1 MLQSNYH
8 YSSSRDIASSS
19 SSSSLSSK
27 ARAFPSPSPPLPLS
41 LPWNFSPR
49 VSFTSKLHCSSS
61 SSRVSQARCSKPNPS
76 SRNRK
81 YGGVLPSILRS
92 LNSSADIETTLA
104 SLCLNLSPKE
114 QTVLLKEQNRWERV
128 LRVFRFFQSHES
140 YAPNVIHYNIVL
152 RALGRAEKWD
162 ELRLCWIE
170 MAHNGVLPTNNTYG
184 MLVDVYGKAGLVKEA
199 LLWIKHMEQR
209 MHFFPDEV
217 TMATVVRVFKNSGEF
232 GRADRFFR
240 GWCDGIVNL
249 DELDLDSMDD
259 SPKNRSA
266 YSSSPVNLKQFLSM
280 ELFKVG
286 ARSPVE
292 KSLGFSSDSSP
303 RKPRLTST
311 FNTLI
316 DLYGKAGRLSD
327 AANLFSEML
336 KSGVAIDTVTFN
348 TMIHTCGSH
357 GHLSEAESLLKK
369 MEENGVN
376 PDTKTYNILLS
387 LHADAGDI
395 EAAMKYYRKI
405 RKVGLFPDT
414 VTHRAVIHIL
424 CQRKMIREVEAVIAE
439 MDRNSIRIDE
449 HSVPVI
455 MEMYVNEG
463 LIGQAKTL
471 FDRFQMDCVLSS
483 TTLAAVID
491 VYAEKGLWV
500 EAEAVFYGKRN
511 MTGQRNDV
519 LEYNVMIKAYGMAKL
534 HEKAL
539 SLFKAMKNQGTWPDE
554 CTYNSLVQM
563 LAGVDLVDEAQR
575 ILAEML
581 DSDCKPGCKTFA
593 ALIASYVRLGLL
605 SDAVDLY
612 ETMEKTGVKPNE
624 VVYGSLINGFAESG
638 MVEEAIQ
645 YFRMMEEEGIRS
657 NHIVL
662 TSLIKAYSKVGCLE
676 EARRVYDK
684 MKDSEGGPDVAASNS
699 MLSLCADLGIVS
711 EAETIFNDLREKG
724 TCDVI
729 SFATMMYLYK
739 GMGMLDE
746 AIEVAEEMR
755 ESGLLND
762 CTSFNQVMACYAAD
776 GQLRECCELFH
787 EMLVERKLLL
797 DWGTFKT
804 IFTLLKKGGVPSEA
818 VDQLQTA
825 YNEAKPLATPAI
837 TATLFSAMGMYAYAL
852 DSCLEITR
860 NEIPVERFAYNAV
873 IYTYGASG
881 DIDMALKTYMRMQEK
896 GLKSD
901 YATLAYLVGVYGRAG
916 MVEGVKRVHSRITFG
931 DLEPNQSLFKALRD
945 AYGSAN
951 RQDLADVVKKEMSI
965 AFEDEKEYSLRP
977 GDGEEEESEEDEAF

>member
-1 MLQSNYH
+1 MFQPNCRH
-8 YSSSRDIASSS
+8 YSCYRDVASSLSSRAMVFTAPPLPLLLPWNFPSRVSFGFQLHCASSS
-19 SSSSLSSK
+19 SV
-27 ARAFPSPSPPLPLS
+27 SP
-41 LPWNFSPR
+41 
-49 VSFTSKLHCSSS
+49 
-61 SSRVSQARCSKPNPS
+61 ARCSKPNPS
-76 SRNRK
+76 SRHRR
-81 YGGVLPSILRS
+81 YGGALPSILRS
-92 LNSSADIETTLA
+92 LDSSADIETTLA

-114 QTVLLKEQNRWERV
+114 QTVLLKEQTRWDRV
-128 LRVFRFFQSHES
+128 LRVFRFFQSHKG
-140 YAPNVIHYNIVL
+140 YVPNVIHYNIVL
-152 RALGRAEKWD
+152 RALGRAGKWD

-199 LLWIKHMEQR
+199 LLWIKHMGQR
-209 MHFFPDEV
+209 MHFPDEV

-232 GRADRFFR
+232 DRADRFFK
-240 GWCDGIVNL
+240 GWCAGRVDL
-249 DELDLDSMDD
+249 DDLDLDSIDD
-259 SPKNRSA
+259 SPKNGSA
-266 YSSSPVNLKQFLSM
+266 SSPVNLKQFLSM

-286 ARSPVE
+286 ARSPIE
-292 KSLGFSSDSSP
+292 KSLHFSSESSP

-316 DLYGKAGRLSD
+316 DLYGKAGRLND

-336 KSGVAIDTVTFN
+336 KSGVPIDTVTFN
-348 TMIHTCGSH
+348 TMIHTCGTH

-369 MEENGVN
+369 MEEKGIN

-395 EAAMKYYRKI
+395 EAALKYYRKI
-405 RKVGLFPDT
+405 RRVGLFPDT
-414 VTHRAVIHIL
+414 VTHRAVLHIL
-424 CQRKMIREVEAVIAE
+424 CHRKMIGDVEAVLAE
-439 MDRNSIRIDE
+439 MDRSSIRIDE
-449 HSVPVI
+449 HSVPVV
-455 MEMYVNEG
+455 MQMYVNEG
-463 LIGQAKTL
+463 LIAQAKSL
-471 FDRFQMDCVLSS
+471 FERFQLDCVLSS

-519 LEYNVMIKAYGMAKL
+519 LEYNVMIKAYGMARL

-539 SLFKAMKNQGTWPDE
+539 SLFKGMKNQGTWPDE

-575 ILAEML
+575 ILAEMM

-612 ETMEKTGVKPNE
+612 ETMKQTGVKPNE

-645 YFRMMEEEGIRS
+645 YFRVMEEQGVES

-684 MKDSEGGPDVAASNS
+684 MKDSEAGPDVAASNS
-699 MLSLCADLGIVS
+699 MLSLCADLGMVS

-787 EMLVERKLLL
+787 EMLIERKLLL

-804 IFTLLKKGGVPSEA
+804 LFTLLKKGGVPSEA
-818 VDQLQTA
+818 VEQLQTA

-837 TATLFSAMGMYAYAL
+837 TATLFSAMGLYAYAL
-852 DSCLEITR
+852 DSCQELTR
-860 NEIPVERFAYNAV
+860 DEIPREHFAYNAV
-873 IYTYGASG
+873 IYSYGASG
-881 DIDMALKTYMRMQEK
+881 EIDMALKAYMRMQEK
-896 GLKSD
+896 GLEPD
-901 YATLAYLVGVYGRAG
+901 IVTQAYLVGVYGKAG

-931 DLEPNQSLFKALRD
+931 ELKPNQSLFRAVRD
-945 AYGSAN
+945 AYVSAN

-965 AFEDEKEYSLRP
+965 AFEEEDEYISRS
-977 GDGEEEESEEDEAF
+977 GEEEGDEESGEDEAF

>member
-1 MLQSNYH
+1 MLQPST
-8 YSSSRDIASSS
+8 

-27 ARAFPSPSPPLPLS
+27 ARGFPSPPLPFS
-41 LPWNFSPR
+41 LPCNFSSR
-49 VSFTSKLHCSSS
+49 VSFGFQLHCSSS
-61 SSRVSQARCSKPNPS
+61 SVSPTRCSKPNHTS
-76 SRNRK
+76 KNRR

-92 LNSSADIETTLA
+92 LDSSTDIETTLS

-114 QTVLLKEQNRWERV
+114 QTVLLKEQSRWDRV
-128 LRVFRFFQSHES
+128 LRVFRFFQSHQG
-140 YAPNVIHYNIVL
+140 YVPNVIHYNIVL
-152 RALGRAEKWD
+152 RALGRAGKWD

-199 LLWIKHMEQR
+199 LLWIKHMSQR
-209 MHFFPDEV
+209 MHFPDEV
-217 TMATVVRVFKNSGEF
+217 TMATVVRVFKNAGEF
-232 GRADRFFR
+232 DRADRFFK
-240 GWCDGIVNL
+240 GWCNGIVDL
-249 DELDLDSMDD
+249 DGLDLDSIDD
-259 SPKNRSA
+259 SPKNGSV
-266 YSSSPVNLKQFLSM
+266 SSIVNLKQFLSM

-286 ARSPVE
+286 ARNPIE
-292 KSLGFSSDSSP
+292 KSMNFTKEGSP
-303 RKPRLTST
+303 RKPRLSTT

-316 DLYGKAGRLSD
+316 DLYGKAGRLND

-336 KSGVAIDTVTFN
+336 KSGVPIDTVTFN
-348 TMIHTCGSH
+348 TMIHICGTH

-369 MEENGVN
+369 MEEKGIN

-387 LHADAGDI
+387 LHADAGDV
-395 EAAMKYYRKI
+395 EAALRYYRKI

-414 VTHRAVIHIL
+414 VTHRAVLHIL
-424 CQRKMIREVEAVIAE
+424 CHRNMVGEVEAVLAE

-455 MEMYVNEG
+455 MQMYVNEG
-463 LIGQAKTL
+463 LIGQAKAL
-471 FDRFQMDCVLSS
+471 FERFQLDCVLSS

-500 EAEAVFYGKRN
+500 EAEAVFYRKRN

-539 SLFKAMKNQGTWPDE
+539 SLFKGMKNQGTWPDE
-554 CTYNSLVQM
+554 ITYNSLVQM
-563 LAGVDLVDEAQR
+563 LAGVDLVDDAQR
-575 ILAEML
+575 ILAEMM

-593 ALIASYVRLGLL
+593 SLIASYVRLGLL
-605 SDAVDLY
+605 SDAVDVY
-612 ETMEKTGVKPNE
+612 ETMKKTGVKPNE

-645 YFRMMEEEGIRS
+645 YFRMMEEHGVQA

-699 MLSLCADLGIVS
+699 MLSLCADLGMVS
-711 EAETIFNDLREKG
+711 EAEIIFNDLREKG

-755 ESGLLND
+755 QSGLLND
-762 CTSFNQVMACYAAD
+762 CTSFNQVLACYAAD

-787 EMLVERKLLL
+787 EMLYERKLLL

-804 IFTLLKKGGVPSEA
+804 LFTLLKKGGVPIEA
-818 VDQLQTA
+818 VAQLQTA
-825 YNEAKPLATPAI
+825 YNEAKPLATAAI
-837 TATLFSAMGMYAYAL
+837 TATLFSAMGLYAYAL
-852 DSCLEITR
+852 ESCQELTK
-860 NEIPVERFAYNAV
+860 NEIHVDHFAYNAV

-896 GLKSD
+896 RLEPD
-901 YATLAYLVGVYGRAG
+901 IVTQAYLIGVYGKAG
-916 MVEGVKRVHSRITFG
+916 MVEGVKRVHSRLTFG
-931 DLEPNQSLFKALRD
+931 DLEPKPTLFKALRD
-945 AYGSAN
+945 AYVSAN
-951 RQDLADVVKKEMSI
+951 RQDLANVVKKEMSI
-965 AFEDEKEYSLRP
+965 AYEEERDYNSISGEDEE
-977 GDGEEEESEEDEAF
+977 DEEEEESDEDEAF

>member
-1 MLQSNYH
+1 MLHPNCCRH
-8 YSSSRDIASSS
+8 YREVPSSS
-19 SSSSLSSK
+19 SFLTS
-27 ARAFPSPSPPLPLS
+27 RAKVSPSPP

-49 VSFTSKLHCSSS
+49 VSFRFQLHCSSAS
-61 SSRVSQARCSKPNPS
+61 PTRCSKPNNPS
-76 SRNRK
+76 SRHHRR
-81 YGGVLPSILRS
+81 YGGVIPSILRS
-92 LNSSADIETTLA
+92 LDSSTDIETTLA

-114 QTVLLKEQNRWERV
+114 QTVLLKEQTRWDRA
-128 LRVFRFFQSHES
+128 LRVFRFFQTHQQG
-140 YAPNVIHYNIVL
+140 YLPNVIHYNIVL
-152 RALGRAEKWD
+152 RSLGRAGKWD

-170 MAHNGVLPTNNTYG
+170 MARSGVLPTNNTYG

-199 LLWIKHMEQR
+199 LLWIRHMEQR
-209 MHFFPDEV
+209 MHFPDEV
-217 TMATVVRVFKNSGEF
+217 TMATVVRVLKNSGEF
-232 GRADRFFR
+232 DRADRFFK
-240 GWCDGIVNL
+240 GWCEGRV
-249 DELDLDSMDD
+249 DLDFDSIDD
-259 SPKNRSA
+259 DDDD
-266 YSSSPVNLKQFLSM
+266 SPVNLKQFLSM

-292 KSLGFSSDSSP
+292 KSLRFGSDSSSSP
-303 RKPRLTST
+303 RRKPRLTST
-311 FNTLI
+311 FNALI
-316 DLYGKAGRLSD
+316 DLYGKAGRLDD
-327 AANLFSEML
+327 AASLFSEML
-336 KSGVAIDTVTFN
+336 KSGVDVDTVTFN
-348 TMIHTCGSH
+348 TMIHICGTH
-357 GHLSEAESLLKK
+357 GRLSEAEALLKK
-369 MEENGVN
+369 MEEKGINA
-376 PDTKTYNILLS
+376 DTKTYNILLS

-395 EAAMKYYRKI
+395 EAALGYYRKI
-405 RKVGLFPDT
+405 RRVGLFPDT
-414 VTHRAVIHIL
+414 VTHRAVLHIL
-424 CQRKMIREVEAVIAE
+424 CQRKMIAEVEDVLGE
-439 MDRNSIRIDE
+439 MDRSSIRIDE

-455 MEMYVNEG
+455 MQMYVDEG
-463 LIGQAKTL
+463 MIGHAKAL
-471 FDRFQMDCVLSS
+471 FERFQLDCVLSS

-539 SLFKAMKNQGTWPDE
+539 SLFKGMKNQGTWPDE

-575 ILAEML
+575 ILAEMM

-612 ETMEKTGVKPNE
+612 EGMIKAGVKPNE

-645 YFRMMEEEGIRS
+645 YFRTMEEHGVQS

-684 MKDSEGGPDVAASNS
+684 MKDSEDGPDVAASNS
-699 MLSLCADLGIVS
+699 MLSLCADLGMVS

-729 SFATMMYLYK
+729 TFATMMYLYK

-787 EMLVERKLLL
+787 EMLVERKLSL

-804 IFTLLKKGGVPSEA
+804 LFTLLKKGGVPSEA
-818 VDQLQTA
+818 VEQLQTA
-825 YNEAKPLATPAI
+825 YNEAKPLATAAI
-837 TATLFSAMGMYAYAL
+837 TATLFSAMGLYAYAL
-852 DSCLEITR
+852 DSCQELTR
-860 NEIPVERFAYNAV
+860 DEIPLDHYAYNAV
-873 IYTYGASG
+873 IYAYGASG
-881 DIDMALKTYMRMQEK
+881 DTDMALKAYMRMQEK
-896 GLKSD
+896 GLKPD
-901 YATLAYLVGVYGRAG
+901 IVTQAYLVGVYGKAG
-916 MVEGVKRVHSRITFG
+916 MVEGVKRVHSWITFG
-931 DLEPNQSLFKALRD
+931 ELEANQSLFRAVRD
-945 AYGSAN
+945 AYVSAN
-951 RQDLADVVKKEMSI
+951 RQDLANVVKKEMSI
-965 AFEDEKEYSLRP
+965 AFEDGKEEEYSS
-977 GDGEEEESEEDEAF
+977 GSGQDEEEEEEESEEDEAF

>member
-1 MLQSNYH
+1 MLHPNCCRH
-8 YSSSRDIASSS
+8 YSSSRDIPSSS
-19 SSSSLSSK
+19 SSYLTSRSRVS
-27 ARAFPSPSPPLPLS
+27 PLPLS
-41 LPWNFSPR
+41 LPYNFSPKLSPR
-49 VSFTSKLHCSSS
+49 FQLHCSSS
-61 SSRVSQARCSKPNPS
+61 SSSPTRCSKPNPN
-76 SRNRK
+76 SRHHQHRR
-81 YGGVLPSILRS
+81 YGGVIPSILRS
-92 LNSSADIETTLA
+92 LDSSTDIETTLS
-104 SLCLNLSPKE
+104 SLSLNLTPKE
-114 QTVLLKEQNRWERV
+114 QTVLLKEQTRWDKT
-128 LRVFRFFQSHES
+128 LRVFKFFQTHHQG
-140 YAPNVIHYNIVL
+140 YVPNVIHYNIVL
-152 RALGRAEKWD
+152 RALGRAGKWD

-199 LLWIKHMEQR
+199 LLWIRHMEQR
-209 MHFFPDEV
+209 MHFPDEV
-217 TMATVVRVFKNSGEF
+217 TMATVVRVLKNSGEF
-232 GRADRFFR
+232 DRADRFFKS
-240 GWCDGIVNL
+240 WCEGRVD
-249 DELDLDSMDD
+249 LDLDSFDD
-259 SPKNRSA
+259 DGCNRGSA
-266 YSSSPVNLKQFLSM
+266 VDLKQFLSM

-286 ARSPVE
+286 ARGPVE
-292 KSLGFSSDSSP
+292 KSLRFGSERSSSS

-311 FNTLI
+311 FNALI
-316 DLYGKAGRLSD
+316 DLYGKAGRLED
-327 AANLFSEML
+327 AASLFSEML
-336 KSGVAIDTVTFN
+336 KSGVAVDTVTFN
-348 TMIHTCGSH
+348 TMIHICGSH
-357 GHLSEAESLLKK
+357 GRLSEAESLLKK
-369 MEENGVN
+369 MEEKGVN
-376 PDTKTYNILLS
+376 ADTKTYNILLS

-395 EAAMKYYRKI
+395 EAAIRYYRKI

-424 CQRKMIREVEAVIAE
+424 CQRKMVAEVEDVLAE

-455 MEMYVNEG
+455 MQMYVYEG
-463 LIGQAKTL
+463 MIGHAKAL
-471 FDRFQMDCVLSS
+471 FDRFQLDCVLSS

-500 EAEAVFYGKRN
+500 EAEGVFYGKRN

-539 SLFKAMKNQGTWPDE
+539 SLFKGMKNQGTWPDE

-575 ILAEML
+575 ILSEMM

-612 ETMEKTGVKPNE
+612 EGMRKAGVKPNE

-645 YFRMMEEEGIRS
+645 YFRMMDEQGVQS

-699 MLSLCADLGIVS
+699 MLSLCADLGMVS

-729 SFATMMYLYK
+729 TFATMMYLYK

-804 IFTLLKKGGVPSEA
+804 IFTLLKKGGVPREA
-818 VDQLQTA
+818 VEQLQTA
-825 YNEAKPLATPAI
+825 YNEAKPLATSAI
-837 TATLFSAMGMYAYAL
+837 TATLFSAMGLHTYAL
-852 DSCLEITR
+852 DSCRELTKDETPLEHY
-860 NEIPVERFAYNAV
+860 AYNAV
-873 IYTYGASG
+873 INAYGASG
-881 DIDMALKTYMRMQEK
+881 DTDMALKAYMRMQEK
-896 GLKSD
+896 GLKPD
-901 YATLAYLVGVYGRAG
+901 IVTQAYLVGVYGKAG
-916 MVEGVKRVHSRITFG
+916 MVEGVKRVHSWITFG
-931 DLEPNQSLFKALRD
+931 ELEPNQSLFRAVRD
-945 AYGSAN
+945 AYVSAN
-951 RQDLADVVKKEMSI
+951 RQDLANVVKKEMSI
-965 AFEDEKEYSLRP
+965 AFEE
-977 GDGEEEESEEDEAF
+977 GEEEEDSSVSGEDEQEEEEDESEEDEAF

>member
-1 MLQSNYH
+1 MLQPNCRH
-8 YSSSRDIASSS
+8 YSSSTDVASSS
-19 SSSSLSSK
+19 SSYLSYK
-27 ARAFPSPSPPLPLS
+27 ARVPLPLS
-41 LPWNFSPR
+41 LPWNFSSK
-49 VSFTSKLHCSSS
+49 VSFRFRLHCASSS
-61 SSRVSQARCSKPNPS
+61 PPRCSKPNPT
-76 SRNRK
+76 SRNRR
-81 YGGVLPSILRS
+81 YGGVIPSILRS
-92 LNSSADIETTLA
+92 IDSSADIETTLA

-114 QTVLLKEQNRWERV
+114 QTVLLKEQTRWDRA
-128 LRVFRFFQSHES
+128 LRVFRFFQSHKD
-140 YAPNVIHYNIVL
+140 YVPNVIHYNIVL
-152 RALGRAEKWD
+152 RALGRAGKWD

-199 LLWIKHMEQR
+199 LLWIKHMGQR
-209 MHFFPDEV
+209 MHFPDEV

-232 GRADRFFR
+232 DRADRFFK
-240 GWCDGIVNL
+240 GWCAGRVDL
-249 DELDLDSMDD
+249 DDLDLDSIDDD
-259 SPKNRSA
+259 SA
-266 YSSSPVNLKQFLSM
+266 SSPVNLKQFLSM

-286 ARSPVE
+286 ARKPIE
-292 KSLGFSSDSSP
+292 KSLDFASDSSPSP

-357 GHLSEAESLLKK
+357 GRLSEAESLLKK
-369 MEENGVN
+369 MEEKGIN

-395 EAAMKYYRKI
+395 EAALRYYRKI

-414 VTHRAVIHIL
+414 VTHRAVLHIL
-424 CQRKMIREVEAVIAE
+424 CQRKMIGEVEAVLAE
-439 MDRNSIRIDE
+439 MDRNGVRIDE
-449 HSVPVI
+449 HSVPVV
-455 MEMYVNEG
+455 MQMYVDEG
-463 LIGQAKTL
+463 LIRQAKAL
-471 FDRFQMDCVLSS
+471 YERFQLDCVLSS
-483 TTLAAVID
+483 TTFAAVID

-519 LEYNVMIKAYGMAKL
+519 LEYNVMIKAYGKAKL

-575 ILAEML
+575 ILAEMT
-581 DSDCKPGCKTFA
+581 DSGCKPGCKTFA

-605 SDAVDLY
+605 SYAVDLY
-612 ETMEKTGVKPNE
+612 EAMKKRGVKPNE
-624 VVYGSLINGFAESG
+624 VVYGALINGFAESG

-645 YFRMMEEEGIRS
+645 YFRMMEEHGVHP
-657 NHIVL
+657 NQIVL

-684 MKDSEGGPDVAASNS
+684 MKESEGGPDVAASNS
-699 MLSLCADLGIVS
+699 MLSLCADLGMVS

-755 ESGLLND
+755 ESGLLRD

-818 VDQLQTA
+818 VAQLQTA
-825 YNEAKPLATPAI
+825 YNEGKPLATEAI
-837 TATLFSAMGMYAYAL
+837 TATLFSAMGLYAYAV
-852 DSCLEITR
+852 DSCKELTKD
-860 NEIPVERFAYNAV
+860 EIPIEHFAYNAV

-896 GLKSD
+896 GLEQD
-901 YATLAYLVGVYGRAG
+901 IVTQAYLVGVYGKAG
-916 MVEGVKRVHSRITFG
+916 MVEGVKRVHGRITFG
-931 DLEPNQSLFKALRD
+931 ELEANQSLFRAVRD
-945 AYGSAN
+945 AYVSAN

-965 AFEDEKEYSLRP
+965 AFEEER
-977 GDGEEEESEEDEAF
+977 GEEEEYSSRFGEEEEEEEETEEDEAF

>member
-1 MLQSNYH
+1 MLQPSPPH
-8 YSSSRDIASSS
+8 YSSSRDVRHHHQHHHHHLALSSKARVFPLSLPCNFSSRVSFKLQLHCAASSS
-19 SSSSLSSK
+19 SSV
-27 ARAFPSPSPPLPLS
+27 SPP
-41 LPWNFSPR
+41 
-49 VSFTSKLHCSSS
+49 
-61 SSRVSQARCSKPNPS
+61 RCSKPNPS
-76 SRNRK
+76 SRKRK
-81 YGGVLPSILRS
+81 YGGVIPSILRS
-92 LNSSADIETTLA
+92 LDSSTDIETTLA

-114 QTVLLKEQNRWERV
+114 QTVLLKEQTRWERV
-128 LRVFRFFQSHES
+128 LRVFRFFQSHQS
-140 YAPNVIHYNIVL
+140 YVPNVIHYNIVL
-152 RALGRAEKWD
+152 RALGRAGKWD

-199 LLWIKHMEQR
+199 LLWIKHMGQR
-209 MHFFPDEV
+209 MHFPDEV

-232 GRADRFFR
+232 DRADRFFK
-240 GWCDGIVNL
+240 GWCAGKVD
-249 DELDLDSMDD
+249 LDLDSIDD
-259 SPKNRSA
+259 FPKNGSA
-266 YSSSPVNLKQFLSM
+266 QSPVNLKQFLSM

-286 ARSPVE
+286 ARNPIE
-292 KSLGFSSDSSP
+292 KSLHFASGSDSSP

-316 DLYGKAGRLSD
+316 DLYGKAGRLND

-336 KSGVAIDTVTFN
+336 KSGVPIDTVTFN
-348 TMIHTCGSH
+348 TMIHTCGTH

-369 MEENGVN
+369 MEEKGIS

-395 EAAMKYYRKI
+395 EAALEYYRKI

-414 VTHRAVIHIL
+414 VTHRAVLHIL
-424 CQRKMIREVEAVIAE
+424 CQRKMVAEVEAVIAE

-455 MEMYVNEG
+455 MQMYVNEG
-463 LIGQAKTL
+463 LVVQAKAL
-471 FDRFQMDCVLSS
+471 FERFQLDCVLSS

-500 EAEAVFYGKRN
+500 EAETVFYGKRN
-511 MTGQRNDV
+511 MSGQRNDV
-519 LEYNVMIKAYGMAKL
+519 LEYNVMIKAYGKAKL

-539 SLFKAMKNQGTWPDE
+539 SLFKGMKNQGTWPDE
-554 CTYNSLVQM
+554 CTYNSLFQM

-581 DSDCKPGCKTFA
+581 DSGCKPGCKTYA
-593 ALIASYVRLGLL
+593 AMIASYVRLGLL

-612 ETMEKTGVKPNE
+612 EAMEKTGVKPNE

-645 YFRMMEEEGIRS
+645 YFRMMEEHGVQS

-711 EAETIFNDLREKG
+711 EAESIFNDLREKG

-755 ESGLLND
+755 ESGLLSD

-776 GQLRECCELFH
+776 GQLSECCELFH

-804 IFTLLKKGGVPSEA
+804 LFTLLKKGGVPSEA
-818 VDQLQTA
+818 VSQLQTA

-837 TATLFSAMGMYAYAL
+837 TATLFSAMGLYAYAL
-852 DSCLEITR
+852 ESCQELTSG
-860 NEIPVERFAYNAV
+860 EIPREHFAYNAV
-873 IYTYGASG
+873 IYTYSASG
-881 DIDMALKTYMRMQEK
+881 DIDMALKAYMRMQEK
-896 GLKSD
+896 GLEPD
-901 YATLAYLVGVYGRAG
+901 IVTQAYLVGIYGKAG
-916 MVEGVKRVHSRITFG
+916 MVEGVKRVHSWLTFG
-931 DLEPNQSLFKALRD
+931 ELEPNQSLFKAVRD
-945 AYGSAN
+945 AYVSAN

-965 AFEDEKEYSLRP
+965 AFEAERECSSRS
-977 GDGEEEESEEDEAF
+977 GEEEEDDEEENSEEDEAF

>member
-1 MLQSNYH
+1 MLQPSSH
-8 YSSSRDIASSS
+8 YSSSRDFRHHHRVA
-19 SSSSLSSK
+19 LSSK
-27 ARAFPSPSPPLPLS
+27 ARVFPSPPLPC
-41 LPWNFSPR
+41 NFSSR
-49 VSFTSKLHCSSS
+49 VSFRLLQLNCSSS
-61 SSRVSQARCSKPNPS
+61 SPSSVSPARCSKPNPS
-76 SRNRK
+76 SRKRK
-81 YGGVLPSILRS
+81 YGGVIPSILRS
-92 LNSSADIETTLA
+92 LDSSTDIETTLA

-114 QTVLLKEQNRWERV
+114 QTVLLKEQTRWDRV
-128 LRVFRFFQSHES
+128 LRVFRFFQSHQS
-140 YAPNVIHYNIVL
+140 YVPNVIHYNIVL
-152 RALGRAEKWD
+152 RALGRAGKWD

-199 LLWIKHMEQR
+199 LLWIKHMGQR
-209 MHFFPDEV
+209 MHFPDEV

-232 GRADRFFR
+232 DRADRFFK
-240 GWCDGIVNL
+240 GWCAGKVNL
-249 DELDLDSMDD
+249 DDLDLDSIDD
-259 SPKNRSA
+259 FPKNGSA
-266 YSSSPVNLKQFLSM
+266 QSPVNLKQFLSM

-286 ARSPVE
+286 ARNPIE
-292 KSLGFSSDSSP
+292 KSLHFASGSDSSP

-316 DLYGKAGRLSD
+316 DLYGKAGRLND

-336 KSGVAIDTVTFN
+336 KSGVPIDTVTFN
-348 TMIHTCGSH
+348 TMIHTCGTH

-369 MEENGVN
+369 MEEKGIS

-395 EAAMKYYRKI
+395 EAALKYYRKI

-414 VTHRAVIHIL
+414 VTHRAVLHIL
-424 CQRKMIREVEAVIAE
+424 CQRKMVAEAEAVMAE

-455 MEMYVNEG
+455 MQMYLNEG
-463 LIGQAKTL
+463 LVGQAKAL
-471 FDRFQMDCVLSS
+471 FERFQLDCVLSS
-483 TTLAAVID
+483 TTLAAVMD

-500 EAEAVFYGKRN
+500 EAETVFYGKRN

-519 LEYNVMIKAYGMAKL
+519 LEYNVMIKAYGKAKL

-539 SLFKAMKNQGTWPDE
+539 SIFKGMKNQGTWPDE
-554 CTYNSLVQM
+554 CTYNSLIQM
-563 LAGVDLVDEAQR
+563 LAGVDLVDDAQR

-581 DSDCKPGCKTFA
+581 DLGCKPGCKTYA

-612 ETMEKTGVKPNE
+612 EAMKKTGVKPNE
-624 VVYGSLINGFAESG
+624 VVYGSLINGFAESA

-645 YFRMMEEEGIRS
+645 YFKLMEEHGVQS

-684 MKDSEGGPDVAASNS
+684 MKDSGGGPDVAASNS

-711 EAETIFNDLREKG
+711 EAESIFNDLREKG

-755 ESGLLND
+755 ESGLLRD
-762 CTSFNQVMACYAAD
+762 CTSFNQVLACYAAD

-804 IFTLLKKGGVPSEA
+804 LFTLLKKGGVPSEA
-818 VDQLQTA
+818 VAQLQTA

-837 TATLFSAMGMYAYAL
+837 TATLFSAMGLYAYAL
-852 DSCLEITR
+852 ESCQELTR
-860 NEIPVERFAYNAV
+860 DEIPREHYAYNAV
-873 IYTYGASG
+873 IYTYSASG

-896 GLKSD
+896 GLEPD
-901 YATLAYLVGVYGRAG
+901 VVTQAYLVGIYGKAG
-916 MVEGVKRVHSRITFG
+916 MVEGVKRVHSRLTFG
-931 DLEPNQSLFKALRD
+931 ELEPNQSLFKAVRD
-945 AYGSAN
+945 AYVSAN

-965 AFEDEKEYSLRP
+965 AFEAERECSSRSGEEEDEEE
-977 GDGEEEESEEDEAF
+977 EEEESEEDEAF